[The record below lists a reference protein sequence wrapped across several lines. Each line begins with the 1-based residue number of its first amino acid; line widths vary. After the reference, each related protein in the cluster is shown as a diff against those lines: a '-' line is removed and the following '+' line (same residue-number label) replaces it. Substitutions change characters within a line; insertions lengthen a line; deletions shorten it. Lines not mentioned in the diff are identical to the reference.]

1 MKRFSPPPA
10 SLPGVLTRYLVL
22 TVALGA
28 LAALGWWF
36 GLTIVMNT
44 GLVLPANAAEQA
56 SQIGRASCRE
66 RV

>member
-28 LAALGWWF
+28 LAALAAVGCALWQLDW
-36 GLTIVMNT
+36 
-44 GLVLPANAAEQA
+44 LPF
-56 SQIGRASCRE
+56 
-66 RV
+66 